1 MLATAAVS
9 GSMVTVTGVAAGDA
23 VITITASDPNGGMAS
38 QTWNVTVDADPL
50 PMFDFVMVDGMAITE
65 ALKVTEGDATGVQYA
80 VKAPSATTAATVNL
94 TGSAG
99 VTVAPSTLTFPNTD
113 GTSDTLIVTVTTA
126 HDTDI
131 MSNAGSVTH
140 SAMGF
145 ADGMVAVQSN
155 DDDFAISTD
164 VASINEDDAAETV
177 TVTVTAGTAPPA
189 ETTVTVA
196 IGYPTGD
203 AETVPAP
210 PTTVEGVIAAMMTS
224 GEAEVM
230 VDALDD
236 GVRDEVNEMIEL
248 TVSGSAEQGVYYVP
262 ASIGIMDD
270 DPDIMLSLDVTEVDE
285 DAGTVT
291 VEITGTTD
299 VQVNGILNF
308 ALTHGAAAT
317 GGGTATRGDPGST
330 TATDDYRAPATV
342 ALQFNLGA
350 STASAT
356 VTLEIN
362 DDGDDEANET
372 IIFDDADGA
381 QVAGAGKTYTVGPAT
396 LTITDNDDN

>member
-1 MLATAAVS
+1 M
-9 GSMVTVTGVAAGDA
+9 
-23 VITITASDPNGGMAS
+23 
-38 QTWNVTVDADPL
+38 
-50 PMFDFVMVDGMAITE
+50 
-65 ALKVTEGDATGVQYA
+65 
-80 VKAPSATTAATVNL
+80 
-94 TGSAG
+94 
-99 VTVAPSTLTFPNTD
+99 
-113 GTSDTLIVTVTTA
+113 
-126 HDTDI
+126 
-131 MSNAGSVTH
+131 
-140 SAMGF
+140 
-145 ADGMVAVQSN
+145 
-155 DDDFAISTD
+155 
-164 VASINEDDAAETV
+164 
-177 TVTVTAGTAPPA
+177 TVTAGTAPTA

-196 IGYPTGD
+196 IGADAASGATGADFEGGSPT
-203 AETVPAP
+203 PAS
-210 PTTVEGVIAAMMTS
+210 VDVVIAASMTS
-224 GEAEVM
+224 GEAKVM
-230 VDALDD
+230 IDAADD
-236 GVRDEVNEMIEL
+236 AARDEVNEKIAL

-270 DPDIMLSLDVTEVDE
+270 DPDITLSLDVTEVDE

-291 VEITGTTD
+291 VEVTGTTD

-308 ALTHGAAAT
+308 ALAL
-317 GGGTATRGDPGST
+317 GGTATRGDVGTT

-350 STASAT
+350 TSASAT